1 MNRDKRNLLRA
12 LKENFGDPGTETL
25 TGYIHLTVKEELG
38 SFRAEVKSDFNKV
51 YSEFDKVYSEFDKVH
66 TEFGKVYTEFGKVHT
81 EFAKVR
87 SEVQTDISRL
97 ELGMAKMKGE
107 LDVRISDTKADLV
120 RWMFVLFVTMMLAV
134 IGLYFKK

>member
-38 SFRAEVKSDFNKV
+38 AFRAEVKSDFNKV
-51 YSEFDKVYSEFDKVH
+51 FSEFDKIH
-66 TEFGKVYTEFGKVHT
+66 TEFGKVHTEFGKVHT

-120 RWMFVLFVTMMLAV
+120 RWMFVLFVTMM
-134 IGLYFKK
+134 